1 MGLCFGIHI
10 LGLDP
15 DFDTNFSTIMW
26 DANSGPVEVSRPT
39 FSQNFTVYSSG
50 GKVMGVAETI
60 PYATRIV
67 SFSTNVNVPSD
78 TDNIYGRTSSIGFQL
93 RVSGVGGEYGQFYN
107 FTDSTPETLA
117 FSSSKGSNA
126 TSYTKSLASEA
137 RSASIVPGTRYDFF
151 QQTWSN
157 R

>member
-10 LGLDP
+10 LGLGS
-15 DFDTNFSTIMW
+15 DFDTNFSTVMW
-26 DANSGPVEVSRPT
+26 DAGSGPVEVSWPT
-39 FSQNFTVYSSG
+39 LSQNFTVYSSG
-50 GKVMGVAETI
+50 GKVMEVAANI

-67 SFSTNVNVPSD
+67 SFSTNVNAPSD
-78 TDNIYGRTSSIGFQL
+78 TDSINGRTSSIGFQL

-117 FSSSKGSNA
+117 FSSSKGSDA

-137 RSASIVPGTRYDFF
+137 RSASIGPGTRYDFF
-151 QQTWSN
+151 QQTWRN

>member
-10 LGLDP
+10 LGFGP

-26 DANSGPVEVSRPT
+26 DANSGPVDVSLPT
-39 FSQNFTVYSSG
+39 LSQNFTVYSSG
-50 GKVMGVAETI
+50 GKVMGVAESI

-67 SFSTNVNVPSD
+67 SFSTNVNAPSD
-78 TDNIYGRTSSIGFQL
+78 TDIIYGRTSSIGFQL

-117 FSSSKGSNA
+117 FSSSKGSDA

-137 RSASIVPGTRYDFF
+137 RSASIGPGTRYDFF
-151 QQTWSN
+151 QQTWRN

>member
-10 LGLDP
+10 LGLAS

-26 DANSGPVEVSRPT
+26 DANSGPVVVSWPT
-39 FSQNFTVYSSG
+39 TSQNFTVYSSG
-50 GKVMGVAETI
+50 GRVMEVAANI

-78 TDNIYGRTSSIGFQL
+78 TDTTNGRTSSIGFQL

-107 FTDSTPETLA
+107 FTESTPETLA

-137 RSASIVPGTRYDFF
+137 RSASIGPGTRYDFF
-151 QQTWSN
+151 QQTWRN

>member
-10 LGLDP
+10 LGLSP
-15 DFDTNFSTIMW
+15 DFDTNYSTVMW
-26 DANSGPVEVSRPT
+26 NENTGPVEVSWPT
-39 FSQNFTVYSSG
+39 TSQNFTVYSSG
-50 GKVMGVAETI
+50 GRVMEVAANTGMT
-60 PYATRIV
+60 TRIV

-78 TDNIYGRTSSIGFQL
+78 TATTNGRTSSIGFQL

-117 FSSSKGSNA
+117 FSSSNGSNA

-137 RSASIVPGTRYDFF
+137 RSASIGPGTRYDFF
-151 QQTWSN
+151 QQTWT
-157 R
+157 RR